1 MSNKEVEF
9 DVRYIFGKIPF
20 NLQLTQFT
28 WLLMVGFLLSNRGVL
43 RGSSSLFSVLSLP
56 SEICGTVRCR
66 RDRCWPSDVCS
77 FRAGVRQGFCLC
89 NKTETSPLPNMRD
102 MGFAST
108 ELFSRMHYGATVTYP
123 LHTGS
128 GASMFLLLWLL
139 LGLRVMSHL
148 SCMTQYSP
156 SAPGF
161 RNLHQANT

>member
-1 MSNKEVEF
+1 MSNQEVEF

-43 RGSSSLFSVLSLP
+43 RGNSSLFSVLSLP

-77 FRAGVRQGFCLC
+77 SGAGVRQGFCLC

-102 MGFAST
+102 MGSAST
-108 ELFSRMHYGATVTYP
+108 ELFFQDALRCKCYLPSSYRQWDPKVPATLVA
-123 LHTGS
+123 TGVESDEPSFMYDPVLSLCTRIQEPAS
-128 GASMFLLLWLL
+128 GK
-139 LGLRVMSHL
+139 
-148 SCMTQYSP
+148 
-156 SAPGF
+156 
-161 RNLHQANT
+161 